1 MSSVTVLAST
11 QNQFA
16 SLSGGMSLPQFNTV
30 PVNTTQIVS
39 AAGATAYTISP
50 SQSGSIITIPLLTL
64 QGANAV
70 TITLPNPVTNPG
82 FTCRFVKTATQFA
95 NQAINIDG
103 GAANTFY
110 PFRILNAATPTLGA
124 AGRGMSFLGGAAP
137 PSVAGAFAEV
147 VSDGNRYIGSIFS
160 SVAAGVGA
168 IV

>member
-1 MSSVTVLAST
+1 MSAVTVLAST

-16 SLSGGMSLPQFNTV
+16 SLSGGMTLPQFNTV
-30 PVNTTQIVS
+30 PVNSTQIVS

-64 QGANAV
+64 QGAGTV

-82 FTCRFVKTATQFA
+82 FTCKFVKTGTQLA

-110 PFRILNAATPTLGA
+110 PFRIVNVGANTLGA

-147 VSDGNRYIGSIFS
+147 VSDGNRYLGYIFS
-160 SVAAGVGA
+160 SVADGVGA
-168 IV
+168 IA